1 MEVEVTPIKI
11 FDRYIV
17 LRFIK
22 PFVFGVGV
30 FSLLI
35 FLADCFDKM
44 PQLLRSPAPLW
55 VIMEW
60 LWLDV
65 PYWTVRIIPM
75 ATLLATLFA
84 VTGFVRSGEWI
95 AVQASG
101 FEPKLFL
108 RPMLMMAIVVTMM
121 SFIAQET
128 ILPICYRRAQFL
140 WRDQIHPEWEWDKYQ
155 DVMLVAGPGLFITAQ
170 VFFVKK
176 GQMVWPVLDYYRE
189 GRIERQIVAK
199 EADWDSDADRWIFL
213 RGTERSFR
221 ADETVQEEKEFVRS
235 VSDLDSPP
243 KALIPRNKNPDEMSL
258 VETLKY
264 LRRVR
269 ILGGSSRE
277 AWTALYSKIAYPFSN
292 LILCALGIPLALKLR
307 RSSKIFS
314 FGAALVLSF
323 FYLWVMEMGRAL
335 GVTGRVPA
343 LIGAWTA
350 NIVFGALAYWAH
362 RHSEI

>member
-1 MEVEVTPIKI
+1 MVM
-11 FDRYIV
+11 
-17 LRFIK
+17 RFLK

-30 FSLLI
+30 FALLI
-35 FLADCFDKM
+35 FLADFFDKM
-44 PQLLRSPAPLW
+44 PQLFQSPASLW
-55 VIMEW
+55 VILQW

-84 VTGFVRSGEWI
+84 VTGFIRSGEWI

-101 FEPKLFL
+101 FEPKIFL
-108 RPMLMMAIVVTMM
+108 RPLLIMAILVTAI

-128 ILPICYRRAQFL
+128 ILPICYSRAQFL
-140 WRDQIHPEWEWDKYQ
+140 WRDQINPKWEWDKYR

-170 VFFVKK
+170 TFLVKE
-176 GQMVWPVLDYYRE
+176 GRMVWPVLDYYRE

-199 EADWDSDADRWIFL
+199 EADWDADASRWIFL
-213 RGTERSFR
+213 NGTERSFR
-221 ADETVQEEKEFVRS
+221 ADETVEEEKDFVRS

-243 KALIPRNKNPDEMSL
+243 KALIPRSKNPDEMSL
-258 VETLKY
+258 AETLKY
-264 LRRVR
+264 LRQVR
-269 ILGGSSRE
+269 MLGGSSRE
-277 AWTALYSKIAYPFSN
+277 AWTSLYAKIAYPFSN

-307 RSSKIFS
+307 RSSKIVS
-314 FGAALVLSF
+314 FGAALALSF
-323 FYLWVMEMGRAL
+323 IYLWVMEMGRAL

-343 LIGAWTA
+343 LVGAWTA
-350 NIVFGALAYWAH
+350 NILFGAVAYWAQ